1 MKTLVVGGNSREAI
15 MASRLAGE
23 TKVYGLS
30 GHENPSLV
38 DLCRQ
43 TGGRLFLG
51 SPTDPQFVVDA
62 AKQASVD
69 LAIVSSDNPLEA
81 GVVDALLAADI
92 KTVGPKRSGAR
103 IEWDKAFARNFL
115 KKVAPEFSPQY
126 WIVSTETETRD
137 LFRKLAAEKLEVAV
151 KPQGLTGGKGV
162 KVMGEH
168 LHDFQAA
175 EDYALEVLRDK
186 IGKSTSVVIEE
197 KLEGIEF
204 TVQAVTDGKEFVR
217 VPVTFDFPFRY
228 EGDTGPGTGGMGCIS
243 PKGLTLPFMNQHDY
257 EECCRLCRLMLDGLR
272 EAGIHYNGVL
282 NAGFFLTAR
291 GLRVMEFNARF
302 GDPEIMN
309 ILGVL
314 DSSFL
319 DLMLQVAEGTLSPQT
334 VRFRD
339 EACVVKYLV
348 APEYAVSKGVPRR
361 YKLDCGALQQEGIE
375 VFFASSVRGEEP
387 DEYLT
392 TGASRNVA
400 LVTSDPSIPA
410 AATRL
415 DEAIERHFEGS
426 LEFRR
431 DIGSAEY
438 LQKFYDFRKKLDGL
452 D

>member
-1 MKTLVVGGNSREAI
+1 MPPRHSAVRQVSRTSRENPFVSGLH
-15 MASRLAGE
+15 MRVGPYDSRNPPVQVE
-23 TKVYGLS
+23 PEGLLFGRRLGVHVDENANRKIFVFEDRIRS
-30 GHENPSLV
+30 PEGAVDCGHENPSLV

-291 GLRVMEFNARF
+291 GLRSLRSVNA
-302 GDPEIMN
+302 
-309 ILGVL
+309 
-314 DSSFL
+314 
-319 DLMLQVAEGTLSPQT
+319 
-334 VRFRD
+334 
-339 EACVVKYLV
+339 
-348 APEYAVSKGVPRR
+348 
-361 YKLDCGALQQEGIE
+361 
-375 VFFASSVRGEEP
+375 
-387 DEYLT
+387 
-392 TGASRNVA
+392 
-400 LVTSDPSIPA
+400 VTI
-410 AATRL
+410 RL
-415 DEAIERHFEGS
+415 RCTAG
-426 LEFRR
+426 
-431 DIGSAEY
+431 
-438 LQKFYDFRKKLDGL
+438 
-452 D
+452 